1 MNSRNK
7 RDNMHSFTTERLL
20 IRPLAET
27 DREFYCQLYTDA
39 KVMRSI
45 GKPMTASAASKAFS
59 RSLKALSREK
69 KSVLTWVII
78 TKETNNI
85 VGIQALSWQKSLH
98 EEIQE
103 ISNKIKIKLE
113 NSAINQAEIGIMLA
127 TKANGQLYPEEAMG
141 ALMEYAFNYL
151 FIDRI
156 NAFYASKN
164 LATKRFVKKL
174 GFHYDAAQQPKNTND
189 SYQYFENIQWNS
201 KLIRQTFLKHKF

>member
-1 MNSRNK
+1 
-7 RDNMHSFTTERLL
+7 MHSFTTERLL
-20 IRPLAET
+20 IRQLAET

-45 GKPMTASAASKAFS
+45 GKPMTASTANKAFN

-69 KSVLTWVII
+69 KSVLTWAII

-85 VGIQALSWQKSLH
+85 IGIQALSWQKPPYEL
-98 EEIQE
+98 IQKT
-103 ISNKIKIKLE
+103 SNNIEKKTE
-113 NSAINQAEIGIMLA
+113 NNAINQTEIGIMLA

-164 LATKRFVKKL
+164 LATKRFIKKL
-174 GFHYDAAQQPKNTND
+174 GFHYDATQQPENTND
-189 SYQYFENIQWNS
+189 YYQYFDKIHWQKN
-201 KLIRQTFLKHKF
+201 